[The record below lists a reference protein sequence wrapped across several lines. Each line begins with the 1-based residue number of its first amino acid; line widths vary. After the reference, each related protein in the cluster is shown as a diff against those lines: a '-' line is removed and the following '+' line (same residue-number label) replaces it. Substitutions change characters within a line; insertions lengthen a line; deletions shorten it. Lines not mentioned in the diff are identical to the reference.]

1 MHLPVSADGWARR
14 TTVLA
19 MVCLV
24 LAACAHETTIKPSPA
39 HITAAPEAKPL
50 APPPATVRAAP
61 YLPRPGTTEKPITH
75 TVVVHEVPVK
85 ELLFAL
91 ARDTKLNIDI
101 HPAIEGRVTLNA
113 VNETLPAILER
124 LSRQV
129 PLRYTMEENTLSI
142 VPDTPYLKTYRI
154 NYVNVARSTA
164 SSIGVA
170 AQLATPGG
178 ADTMSGAAG
187 TGTSGNSSNTLVTSQ
202 SNNNFWEMLERNV
215 RAIIAADKFVRQS
228 AEQKA
233 ATQEAEKAARQER
246 IARAEAVAS
255 AGQAAPQL
263 LAAAWRADVEPLEEE
278 KEVFANPV
286 AGVLTVLGTER
297 QHRLVQ
303 QYLDAVMEAAQRQ
316 VLIEATIVEVT
327 LKDQYKAG
335 IDWKSLK
342 NLGNS
347 GLHINTLGANLA
359 GSLNPFVTMTYTDF
373 GDFSVTLSL
382 LESFGDTRVLSSPK
396 LMALNNQTA
405 LLKVVDNLVY
415 FEIKADTVTTANVAA
430 ETTFTTIVHTV
441 AVGLIM
447 SVTPQVNDDGRVTLT
462 VRPTI
467 TRKVG
472 EVEDPNPVLQDPG
485 LGRDIS
491 NKVPIIQA
499 REMESVLQVGS
510 GQTIVLGGLMQDDA
524 SRARDGVPVLSR
536 PEGIGALFG
545 QHETLSSQT
554 ELVIFLRP
562 TVIAKPSLNSEELQF
577 FRRYLPSSGI
587 TGQARP

>member
-1 MHLPVSADGWARR
+1 
-14 TTVLA
+14 

-124 LSRQV
+124 VSRQV

>member
-1 MHLPVSADGWARR
+1 
-14 TTVLA
+14 
-19 MVCLV
+19 
-24 LAACAHETTIKPSPA
+24 
-39 HITAAPEAKPL
+39 
-50 APPPATVRAAP
+50 
-61 YLPRPGTTEKPITH
+61 
-75 TVVVHEVPVK
+75 VVVHEVPVK